1 MIGSGRS
8 LEPQAANSAFR
19 NFSRPAIGPRAEP
32 TPRIFSRSSRLPD
45 AGSFPKN
52 TSMRSPVG
60 PGLSRFPAGPGEVH
74 VESIYSR
81 QYLPTKAA
89 RAEELR

>member
-8 LEPQAANSAFR
+8 LEPQAANSALL
-19 NFSRPAIGPRAEP
+19 SSTAPATGPWGEP
-32 TPRIFSRSSRLPD
+32 TPPIFNPSSRLPG
-45 AGSFPKN
+45 AGSFPNN
-52 TSMRSPVG
+52 TSKKSAVG

-81 QYLPTKAA
+81 RYLPTKAA